1 MSRLLLRQF
10 VKLSSR
16 QVSSSTR
23 QGLFSA
29 SRNTARNAS
38 TSVKQTSFV
47 CAFKAEKKLFSTSSR
62 LLEENE
68 EGEYIYLRS
77 INT

>member
-1 MSRLLLRQF
+1 MSRLLLRQLA
-10 VKLSSR
+10 KLSSR

-29 SRNTARNAS
+29 SRSATRVAT

-47 CAFKAEKKLFSTSSR
+47 CAFKAEKKLFNTSAR

-68 EGEYIYLRS
+68 DGMPLI
-77 INT
+77 